1 MTKNRSHLVPTP
13 VVNKNGTLTIVHKKP
28 SSAPPSAAVI
38 PPASLPQRTASAAKL
53 SGLQALAAA
62 SSRTAHD
69 IHWMFTHNKKKVGKR
84 VQDAMVAEIHQD
96 TFAVL
101 DMQGPR
107 PHAGVVSQVFHSSVM
122 SKSFIPLNN
131 LAVVSEVMHECDE
144 QHFMVFST
152 YVAGLQMYRQH
163 SDPLTDW
170 SSKSAAEQEIPK
182 ALIRAAMGL
191 KKPYAQTNA
200 WVEGNPRHI
209 VSEELTELVMKR
221 PQDVQRI
228 IALVNERD
236 LPVDTEQG
244 IGTLEGLL
252 DQETENPLI
261 SGLL

>member
-13 VVNKNGTLTIVHKKP
+13 VVNKNGTLTTVHKKP
-28 SSAPPSAAVI
+28 SSTPPSAAVI
-38 PPASLPQRTASAAKL
+38 PPASLSKRTASPQKL
-53 SGLQALAAA
+53 SGLEALAAS

-84 VQDAMVAEIHQD
+84 VQDAMVAEIHED
-96 TFAVL
+96 TFAIL
-101 DMQGPR
+101 DKQGAR
-107 PHAGVVSQVFHSSVM
+107 SNAGVISQVFHSSVRN
-122 SKSFIPLNN
+122 KSFVNLNN
-131 LAVVSEVMHECDE
+131 LAVVSEVMNDCDE

-152 YVAGLQMYRQH
+152 YIDGLQMYRQH
-163 SDPLTDW
+163 SDPLSDW

-191 KKPYAQTNA
+191 KKPYSQTNP

-209 VSEELTELVMKR
+209 VSEELTDLIMKR

-244 IGTLEGLL
+244 IATLEGLL